1 MHGSQSLVSYV
12 PDYTGCP
19 QKAERSIFFIVIFE
33 NIAYFDFI
41 R

>member
-1 MHGSQSLVSYV
+1 MQIYININRVS
-12 PDYTGCP
+12 P
-19 QKAERSIFFIVIFE
+19 QKAERSTFVTSMIFE